1 MSISQWGHNIII
13 FFIQKTPPYEFS
25 KCSNRSQKILL
36 EIHIFND
43 SGNFILIRTS
53 VGMIEQNYHAMKS
66 IFVQLYMWQNANR
79 ILIVLLKCILKE
91 FSSSNLM
98 HMHTHLI
105 NYSIH
110 VQCLYFHKVWY
121 FHFFKGILLSCDEM
135 CKRMIR

>member
-1 MSISQWGHNIII
+1 MFTLQ
-13 FFIQKTPPYEFS
+13 FS
-25 KCSNRSQKILL
+25 KCSNRSQKIFSA
-36 EIHIFND
+36 IHIFND

-91 FSSSNLM
+91 FFSSHLM

-121 FHFFKGILLSCDEM
+121 FHFLKEFCYVMKCVKGWLGNENGFLTVFSVNWL
-135 CKRMIR
+135 K

>member
-1 MSISQWGHNIII
+1 MIII
-13 FFIQKTPPYEFS
+13 FIQKTPPYEFS

-110 VQCLYFHKVWY
+110 VYISTKY
-121 FHFFKGILLSCDEM
+121 GIFIFLKEFCYHVMKCVKE
-135 CKRMIR
+135 